1 MKNLNLDWSFLSWES
16 NSGPPETSISSLQS
30 FTGVPYSEL
39 GTKRCENYTYEYE
52 TCSHFYFIYN
62 VGWHVASLLAL
73 LACLRTLRGSVHV
86 MVWHC
91 GMKGTNLWLDLVGVP
106 TFQQIIFET
115 CPHNDE
121 VLITILAVY
130 SCSVSNMSVLIGDI
144 AMECSSKG

>member
-1 MKNLNLDWSFLSWES
+1 
-16 NSGPPETSISSLQS
+16 
-30 FTGVPYSEL
+30 
-39 GTKRCENYTYEYE
+39 
-52 TCSHFYFIYN
+52 
-62 VGWHVASLLAL
+62 
-73 LACLRTLRGSVHV
+73 
-86 MVWHC
+86 
-91 GMKGTNLWLDLVGVP
+91 MKGTNLWLDLVGVP